1 MGRRLDLWFDSFEN
15 TFDLLL
21 TDRPKEPT
29 ANDDANY
36 DFLLY
41 FIRSLKTGEVVG
53 FSNEGGNLATDY
65 ERLMGLL
72 EDTPIPGLFDVPE
85 LGVRDATL
93 DEIITAI
100 YRRLVLGEG
109 AVEYPAA
116 EERERPLKVVA
127 EEPADLNLD
136 NVGNDTE
143 VIGSGG

>member
-29 ANDDANY
+29 ANDDAHY

-100 YRRLVLGEG
+100 YRRFVLGEG
-109 AVEYPAA
+109 AVEYPTA
-116 EERERPLKVVA
+116 EEKRPLPTVA
-127 EEPADLNLD
+127 EDPTDFE
-136 NVGNDTE
+136 
-143 VIGSGG
+143 